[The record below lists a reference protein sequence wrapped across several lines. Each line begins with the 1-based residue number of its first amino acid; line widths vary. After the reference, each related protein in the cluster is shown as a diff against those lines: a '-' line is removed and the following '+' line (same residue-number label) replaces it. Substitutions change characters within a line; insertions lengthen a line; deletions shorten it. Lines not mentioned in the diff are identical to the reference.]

1 MGISWRINYSWSNLG
16 CIKSVFGGKRF
27 LIDTER
33 KKEEDKMIAFF
44 GGLAALTVA
53 LFVADIV
60 VKVVM

>member
-1 MGISWRINYSWSNLG
+1 MDTSWRITYSWSNLG
-16 CIKSVFGGKRF
+16 CVKSVFGSKR

-33 KKEEDKMIAFF
+33 KKEEDKMTAFF